1 MKVQEVFKVLLEN
14 PNPAIIRHKTQ
25 GRGCM
30 SERNNSQLPIYSA
43 GKGGRYW
50 FDCGLVS
57 EDEIVALFGLAVIIE
72 QRPVSIHIPL
82 SIHIE
87 DIDQTDAAFLIA
99 NIDFDKEGELTL
111 PLMDYDVAEQ
121 IYKQR
126 SNGYCN
132 FKTTVLIDSQAHVEL
147 GSELCVD
154 ELLAIYA
161 ILKDKKK
168 ALLHGNKS
176 NQPHSQ

>member
-1 MKVQEVFKVLLEN
+1 MKVQEVFQVLLKN
-14 PNPAIIRHKTQ
+14 PNPVLVRHKQQ
-25 GRGCM
+25 GKGCVT
-30 SERNNSQLPIYSA
+30 ERNNTQLPIYSS

-72 QRPVSIHIPL
+72 QRPIIVHIPL
-82 SIHIE
+82 TIYVE
-87 DIDQTDAAFLIA
+87 DTDNTDAACLVA

-111 PLMDYDVAEQ
+111 PLMDPGIADQ
-121 IYKQR
+121 LYKQR

-132 FKTTVLIDSQAHVEL
+132 FKTTVLINDKVCAEL

-154 ELLAIYA
+154 ELLAIYS
-161 ILKDKKK
+161 LLQDKKK
-168 ALLHGNKS
+168 ALQHGNKS
-176 NQPHSQ
+176 N